1 LEKLFRMGSTINY
14 DDEEDDEEYD
24 EGDYE
29 NEEYY

>member
-14 DDEEDDEEYD
+14 DDEEYD